1 MPKKEYPRGSGL
13 HYSEINNL
21 NKGKQYSKSYR
32 IDVPKKYGLPAR
44 YKQFRSLKE
53 AKQFCE
59 NLDYN
64 YKVSGKGLRGISESQ
79 MSEVQLAFKRCEK
92 HNVSLTEVLDYALPR
107 MNTKGSKVTLSELV
121 NEYTEIKYKDDL
133 EEVTKKTIKYRYSK
147 ILELVGDIKIA
158 DIHKGVIKETIVSVT
173 GKSRNKLNYYSY
185 FSTLMTYAAS
195 MGYIISNPFNSISE
209 MEKRMLLGKNAAKPE
224 RINILSL
231 DDTKLILNAAL
242 ANPQLNMLPNI
253 VMQLFCGVRAD
264 EAEKLEWEDI
274 RLNSEQPFI
283 VIDESIAK
291 NKSIRTAAIPPNA
304 VKWLS
309 LCDQST
315 PIGHKNLQQRN
326 NYYRTL
332 LQKMGWGTWT
342 KRKDKKSLWK
352 NRKGLKN
359 VLRHSFGSY
368 HFELYGDASETAK
381 ALGHSDSSAES
392 VLFSNYRKLIT
403 KKGEGKKYFN
413 ICPKLTKC

>member
-1 MPKKEYPRGSGL
+1 MPKKEYPKGSGL
-13 HYSEINNL
+13 HYFEIDNI
-21 NKGKQYSKSYR
+21 NKGKKYSKSYR
-32 IDVPKKYGLPAR
+32 IDIPKKYGLPSR
-44 YKQFRSLKE
+44 FKQFRKLSE

-59 NLDYN
+59 SLDYN

-121 NEYTEIKYKDDL
+121 KEYTEIKYRDDL
-133 EEVTKKTIKYRYSK
+133 EEVTKSTIKYRYNK

-158 DIHKGVIKETIVSVT
+158 DINKAVIKDMIVAVN
-173 GKSRNKLNYYSY
+173 GKNRNKLNYYNY
-185 FSTLMTYAAS
+185 FGSLMTYASS
-195 MGYIISNPFNSISE
+195 MGYIVSNPFNSISE

-224 RINILSL
+224 RINILSI
-231 DDTKLILNAAL
+231 DDTKLILNTAL
-242 ANPQLNMLPNI
+242 ANPHLNMLPNI

-264 EAEKLEWEDI
+264 EAEKLKWEDV
-274 RLNSEQPFI
+274 RLNSKKPFI
-283 VIDESIAK
+283 VIDETIAK
-291 NKSIRTAAIPPNA
+291 NKSIRTAKIPPNA
-304 VKWLS
+304 VKWFS
-309 LCDQST
+309 LCDKSI

-326 NYYRTL
+326 NHYRTL
-332 LQKMGWGTWT
+332 LQKMEWGTWT
-342 KRKDKKSLWK
+342 QREDMKSLWK

-368 HFELYGDASETAK
+368 HYELNGDASETAK

-403 KKGEGKKYFN
+403 KKGEGKRYFN
-413 ICPKLTKC
+413 ICPKLT